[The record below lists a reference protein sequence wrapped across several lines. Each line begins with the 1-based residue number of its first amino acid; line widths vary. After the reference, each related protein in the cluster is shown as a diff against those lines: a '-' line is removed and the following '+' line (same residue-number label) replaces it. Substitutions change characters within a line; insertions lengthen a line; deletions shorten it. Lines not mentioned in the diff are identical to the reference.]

1 MDITV
6 TIDDHAVRAALE
18 AVAARVNNLAPLFHQ
33 IGQYY
38 EGRVL
43 ENFARES
50 DPAGN
55 KWTPLSAA
63 TMMSRLGLHKGF
75 KKNGALSAK
84 GKKIITTK
92 ALLFQSGDLRKS
104 IHYQSTNN
112 SVIIGTG
119 AINKV
124 PKYAGVHQFGTN
136 IAGRGKKTTIPAR
149 PYLAMNQGGS
159 TSLTD
164 RGMELAPKDRDEIV
178 RMVGRYLDFN

>member
-6 TIDDHAVRAALE
+6 TIDDHEVRAALE
-18 AVAARVNNLAPLFHQ
+18 AVAARVNNLAPLFHE

-55 KWTPLSAA
+55 KWAPLSAV
-63 TMMSRLGLHKGF
+63 TLMNRLGLQRGF
-75 KKNGALSAK
+75 KKSGALSVK

-92 ALLFQSGDLRKS
+92 ALLFQSGNLRKS
-104 IHYQSTNN
+104 IHYQSTAT

-119 AINKV
+119 AIDKV
-124 PKYAGVHQFGTN
+124 DKYAAIHQFGGM
-136 IAGRGKKTTIPAR
+136 AGRWRRRVSIPAR
-149 PYLAMNQGGS
+149 PYLAMNQG
-159 TSLTD
+159 TT
-164 RGMELAPKDRDEIV
+164 MELTPRDRDAIV
-178 RMVGRYLDFN
+178 AMISRYVQI

>member
-6 TIDDHAVRAALE
+6 TIDDKDVRAALE
-18 AVAARVNNLAPLFHQ
+18 AVVQRVNNLAPLFHQ

-43 ENFARES
+43 ENFAKES

-119 AINKV
+119 AINNV

-149 PYLAMNQGGS
+149 PYLAMNQG
-159 TSLTD
+159 TT
-164 RGMELAPKDRDEIV
+164 MELAPRDRDAIV
-178 RMVGRYLDFN
+178 NMVQSYLALN

>member
-6 TIDDHAVRAALE
+6 TIDDHEVRAALE
-18 AVAARVNNLAPLFHQ
+18 AVAARVNNLAPLFHE

-43 ENFARES
+43 ENFAKES

-55 KWTPLSAA
+55 KWAPLSAV
-63 TMMSRLGLHKGF
+63 TLMNRLGLQKGF

-84 GKKIITTK
+84 GKKFLTTK

-104 IHYQSTNN
+104 IHYQSTGN

-136 IAGRGKKTTIPAR
+136 IAGRGRKTTIPAR
-149 PYLAMNQGGS
+149 PYLAMNKG
-159 TSLTD
+159 TEL
-164 RGMELAPKDRDEIV
+164 ELAPRDRDAIV
-178 RMVGRYLDFN
+178 NMVRRYLA